1 MSVLSNSDPTVVHR
15 AHLKF
20 NLNDVEVRQQPSIS
34 SRLLL
39 ARSVCDGVVE
49 FFLHARHKRNLEM
62 LWHKA
67 WKTGWDDSLPIR
79 ENRKNDRNSPVR

>member
-1 MSVLSNSDPTVVHR
+1 MSVLSNSDPTAVHR

-39 ARSVCDGVVE
+39 ARSVCDRVVE
-49 FFLHARHKRNLEM
+49 FFLHARH
-62 LWHKA
+62 
-67 WKTGWDDSLPIR
+67 TPLPR
-79 ENRKNDRNSPVR
+79 ELVEVSIILDEI